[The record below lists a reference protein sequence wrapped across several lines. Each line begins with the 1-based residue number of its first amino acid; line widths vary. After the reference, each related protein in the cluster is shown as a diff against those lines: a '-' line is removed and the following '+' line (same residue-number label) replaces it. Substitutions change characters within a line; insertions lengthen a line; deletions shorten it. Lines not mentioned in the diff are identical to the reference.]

1 MRRFAAQ
8 VWTLDR
14 LRSARRAVA
23 STGAEDERHRHILPK
38 QPDRQLHRQ
47 VMFELHT
54 TVRKLR
60 GHRHLH
66 AHFPDHL
73 RHPVHGGGHRQR
85 AGHLRGDGMQEENG
99 LGHLRLES
107 GDSRHAVFAGDA
119 LQHPP
124 AGARQA
130 VGLWKLYVQSGG
142 GGGRQQPVHHSGN
155 CYRAVH

>member
-1 MRRFAAQ
+1 M
-8 VWTLDR
+8 DR

-23 STGAEDERHRHILPK
+23 STGAEDERHRHFLPK
-38 QPDRQLHRQ
+38 QQDRQLHRH

-54 TVRKLR
+54 SVRQLR

-66 AHFPDHL
+66 AHFADHL
-73 RHPVHGGGHRQR
+73 RHPVLGGSHRQR
-85 AGHLRGDGMQEENG
+85 PGHLRGDGMQEENG
-99 LGHLRLES
+99 RGHLRVEP

-124 AGARQA
+124 IGPGQA
-130 VGLWKLYVQSGG
+130 VGLWTLHVQSGG
-142 GGGRQQPVHHSGN
+142 GGRCQQPVHHSGN